1 MKIEFENSIR
11 RWNFLSHLQYIKIG
25 WINPWSCMTSKN
37 SKISVISSLIIDHI
51 TKNLFSS
58 VRVYV
63 LFLRTKRKIEYPKS
77 RKKIQLGEDV
87 SF

>member
-1 MKIEFENSIR
+1 MEFFVPSTIHQNWLDKSMELHDIEKLK
-11 RWNFLSHLQYIKIG
+11 NFSNFFFDNY
-25 WINPWSCMTSKN
+25 
-37 SKISVISSLIIDHI
+37 HI

-63 LFLRTKRKIEYPKS
+63 LFFRTKRKIEYPKS